1 MEAGAR
7 SQTLVVLRQA
17 TWTASG
23 PGGLQPRG
31 RTRTGLEVVDNPV
44 HGADGQP
51 SACRGEGVLTVDLL
65 RNVSD
70 VLALQGKR
78 LMPIA

>member
-1 MEAGAR
+1 M
-7 SQTLVVLRQA
+7 
-17 TWTASG
+17 
-23 PGGLQPRG
+23 P
-31 RTRTGLEVVDNPV
+31 
-44 HGADGQP
+44 
-51 SACRGEGVLTVDLL
+51 GEGMLTVDLL

>member
-1 MEAGAR
+1 M
-7 SQTLVVLRQA
+7 
-17 TWTASG
+17 
-23 PGGLQPRG
+23 
-31 RTRTGLEVVDNPV
+31 VDNPV